1 MSGMDAF
8 DEYLDRVK
16 GAVLQIPFIK
26 TFGIYPEIPAGFE
39 TPALFLEI
47 SNWSQSDEPVS
58 GSIQSVELS
67 CNLYLLREFAAD
79 QYGLKS
85 QNAALYM
92 TSWINGRMFGPGTKP
107 AKFSDAEPCDWIK
120 TGSQS
125 VRIQFSACRSRRLSA
140 LVPIFSIIPHREP

>member
-1 MSGMDAF
+1 MSGLDAF

-47 SNWSQSDEPVS
+47 SNWSQSDESVP

-85 QNAALYM
+85 QNAAL
-92 TSWINGRMFGPGTKP
+92 
-107 AKFSDAEPCDWIK
+107 
-120 TGSQS
+120 
-125 VRIQFSACRSRRLSA
+125 
-140 LVPIFSIIPHREP
+140 